1 MNNEREAMI
10 EAVYGFFRK
19 NGYEIRVSPDKMAD
33 FAPERIEAERKRI
46 CEALEAEK
54 KWGMVEGLQ
63 KAIEI
68 ARQALKESK
77 DETR

>member
-33 FAPERIEAERKRI
+33 FVLERIEAERKRI

-54 KWGMVEGLQ
+54 DDDLFDTPFD
-63 KAIEI
+63 KAIDRAI
-68 ARQALKESK
+68 AIVKGGA
-77 DETR
+77 